1 MDTIFAVLTSPL
13 ICLGWIIIG
22 AIAGALARRIMGS
35 ANYPFFQDVL
45 LGILGAIVGGWLAGF
60 VGGLAGINFY
70 GNAVGL
76 ELVLINLVVA
86 TIGAIILIT
95 LRRMISRRA

>member
-1 MDTIFAVLTSPL
+1 
-13 ICLGWIIIG
+13 
-22 AIAGALARRIMGS
+22 MGS
-35 ANYPFFQDVL
+35 GNYPFFQDLL

-60 VGGLAGINFY
+60 VGGLAGVNFY
-70 GNAVGL
+70 ANTTGL

-86 TIGAIILIT
+86 TIGAMILIA